1 MRAIT
6 ATASERFS
14 YTCFLSELGSCNDRS
29 PSSDCQGWKEAGF
42 CTHPDHKPALVYW
55 CPKTCF
61 NCKFECFI
69 FFFFLTFTFYLF
81 IYLFIRSFYMDF
93 YSYFVAFDS
102 FVFCLFLFKMK
113 TIVLGY
119 FTSSRKKDYTK
130 CFLDVLPTKN
140 LSCNKCL
147 DRKQIC

>member
-1 MRAIT
+1 MQSLFHLRAIT
-6 ATASERFS
+6 AAASERFS
-14 YTCFLSELGSCNDRS
+14 CTCFLFELGSWNDRS

-61 NCKFECFI
+61 NCKFECF
-69 FFFFLTFTFYLF
+69 LTYVFSKYLLLF
-81 IYLFIRSFYMDF
+81 IYLVIHSFLHSF
-93 YSYFVAFDS
+93 LLLLCCIWLVCLFV
-102 FVFCLFLFKMK
+102 CLLFFFFLFKMK

-119 FTSSRKKDYTK
+119 F
-130 CFLDVLPTKN
+130 KN

-147 DRKQIC
+147 DRKQMC

>member
-1 MRAIT
+1 MQSLFHVCEIT

-14 YTCFLSELGSCNDRS
+14 YTCFLFELGSCNDRS
-29 PSSDCQGWKEAGF
+29 TSSDCQGWKEAGF

-69 FFFFLTFTFYLF
+69 YFFVTDLLFLF
-81 IYLFIRSFYMDF
+81 IYLFIHSFLH
-93 YSYFVAFDS
+93 S
-102 FVFCLFLFKMK
+102 FLLLLHLIRLFFLFKMK

-119 FTSSRKKDYTK
+119 FSSSRKKK
-130 CFLDVLPTKN
+130 II
-140 LSCNKCL
+140 LSVFQKFC
-147 DRKQIC
+147 Q